1 MPWYT
6 SESFSVC
13 MFLLPPAAA
22 LLILFFAKRTLIWL
36 SVPITVAVDAL
47 VWGPAVIHG
56 GSYSAIALVFLVPQV
71 LVVTGISIFIA
82 WRGAKRAK

>member
-6 SESFSVC
+6 CEAFSVC
-13 MFLLPPAAA
+13 MFLLPPLAA
-22 LLILFFAKRTLIWL
+22 LVILFFTRRTLTWL
-36 SVPITVAVDAL
+36 SVPITIGVDAL
-47 VWGPAVIHG
+47 FWGSAIIHG
-56 GSYSAIALVFLVPQV
+56 GSYGAIALVFLVPQV

>member
-1 MPWYT
+1 M
-6 SESFSVC
+6 ER
-13 MFLLPPAAA
+13 LLGFDGQLLFDGVLTAVN

-71 LVVTGISIFIA
+71 LVVTAISFLIA
-82 WRGAKRAK
+82 RRWANRAK